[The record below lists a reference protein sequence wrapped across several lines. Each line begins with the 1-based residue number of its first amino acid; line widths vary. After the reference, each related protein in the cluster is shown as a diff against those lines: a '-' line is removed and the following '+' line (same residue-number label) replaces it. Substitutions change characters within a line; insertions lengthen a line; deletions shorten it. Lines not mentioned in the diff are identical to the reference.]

1 MYDSRFFYENLKVPT
16 VAMGKRMAGRQ
27 SAGALHGGGI
37 TAWLRV
43 AGNCGFTQSGVPVP
57 ISRHLQACGQPVNT
71 TLAPAKCSHGPVRSS
86 PRVAE
91 SESSP

>member
-43 AGNCGFTQSGVPVP
+43 AGNWGHLERGPCA
-57 ISRHLQACGQPVNT
+57 HLQTPPSLWA
-71 TLAPAKCSHGPVRSS
+71 AS
-86 PRVAE
+86 
-91 SESSP
+91 